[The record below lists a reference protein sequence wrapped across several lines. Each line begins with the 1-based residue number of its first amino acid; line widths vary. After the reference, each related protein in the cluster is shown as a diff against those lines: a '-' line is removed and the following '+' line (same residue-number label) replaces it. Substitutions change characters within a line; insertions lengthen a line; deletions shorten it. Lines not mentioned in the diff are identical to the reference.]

1 MRVVVISGYFNPI
14 HSGHIEYIKAASR
27 LGDKLVVIVNSD
39 EQVKIKGSEP
49 FMDEVERMKVAGA
62 FKGVDRV
69 ILSVDEDESVVETIK
84 LLHNEYELDY
94 FFDKMC
100 FCNGGDRT
108 KGNSPEEQYCEKKG
122 IHTVYNVGGGKTQSS
137 SSILATSKIRNV

>member
-62 FKGVDRV
+62 IKGVDRV

-108 KGNSPEEQYCEKKG
+108 KGNSPEEQYCEKND
-122 IHTVYNVGGGKTQSS
+122 IHTIYNVGGGKTQSS